1 MYTFIYFIIAEQKT
15 KNNYDLLVENI
26 KKLSELLQYH
36 WETIYPQ
43 ALGSRVAILNWFNRQ
58 ISDDIYKLTYQ
69 NTDID
74 KFILL
79 EKSLSIILQLLA
91 SHKQTCNLNNLLSFI
106 QDKIKE
112 EKYKINND
120 SLVIIT
126 SKENR
131 VPKNKDVSTAEI
143 DINENLI
150 LDSGKNQ
157 ENIIP
162 DSNGQAFHSSPIFS
176 ILCFFAGAI
185 IISLLNKIINQKA
198 DNLQETINTPLYGIY
213 QAKKSCFIHQQMTY
227 LSGRKSYLIMQL
239 LVNNH

>member
-1 MYTFIYFIIAEQKT
+1 M
-15 KNNYDLLVENI
+15 
-26 KKLSELLQYH
+26 
-36 WETIYPQ
+36 
-43 ALGSRVAILNWFNRQ
+43 AILNWFNRQ